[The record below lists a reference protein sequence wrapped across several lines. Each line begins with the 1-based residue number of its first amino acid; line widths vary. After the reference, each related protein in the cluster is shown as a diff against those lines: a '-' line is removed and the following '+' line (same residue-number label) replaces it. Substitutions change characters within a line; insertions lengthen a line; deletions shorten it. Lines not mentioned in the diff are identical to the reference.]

1 MSSFES
7 FLYRVSEAG
16 VPHHVPYAPYDH
28 QATLRGLSTQEV
40 ADLYWLLET
49 LTVDYH
55 YTING
60 VGLQR
65 HYSIQATDYP
75 PIQRPKF
82 QSFVINKMGYDP
94 LYNYPYIGAIR
105 FGTIFQDPQQAEH
118 YGLNLS
124 IYEEDGTGYN
134 LFCLTTDDEYE
145 SLNARVDSTFSFM
158 GKDCTL
164 YLYYNPNY
172 VSSAS
177 LDTISLSAEFF
188 SNEDS

>member
-1 MSSFES
+1 MSTFEA

-16 VPHHVPYAPYDH
+16 VPHHIPYAPYDH
-28 QATLRGLSTQEV
+28 QATLRDLSTQEV
-40 ADLYWLLET
+40 ANLYWLLET
-49 LTVDYH
+49 LTIDYN
-55 YTING
+55 YSING
-60 VGLQR
+60 IGLQR

-82 QSFVINKMGYDP
+82 QSFILNKMGYDP

-105 FGTIFQDPQQAEH
+105 FGTIFQDQQQANH

-134 LFCLTTDDEYE
+134 LFCLTTDGEYE
-145 SLNARVDSTFSFM
+145 FLDTRISFPFNFM
-158 GKDCTL
+158 EKECIL
-164 YLYYNPNY
+164 HLYYNPNY

-177 LDTISLSAEFF
+177 LDSIALSASFF
-188 SNEDS
+188 SNIET